1 MIKELYILNLCTACR
16 FEVCLFISSFQTVYW
31 WAEKLYTKNALLV
44 GTKKCSQNKLEI
56 TYLFCELLCF
66 NLQRICRE
74 VTQIN
79 DFFPNGAQHAVWK
92 KNHLFCN
99 TSRQIHCKLEQRSLQ
114 NMSENFNLFCKRFLL
129 QLRVYF
135 VV

>member
-16 FEVCLFISSFQTVYW
+16 FGVCLFISSFQTVYW
-31 WAEKLYTKNALLV
+31 WAERLYTKNALLV
-44 GTKKCSQNKLEI
+44 GTKKCLQNKLEI
-56 TYLFCELLCF
+56 SYLFCKLLCF

-79 DFFPNGAQHAVWK
+79 HFFPNGAQHVVWK
-92 KNHLFCN
+92 KIIDFVTPPDKYSVSWNKEAYKICRKKFD
-99 TSRQIHCKLEQRSLQ
+99 
-114 NMSENFNLFCKRFLL
+114 LFCKRFLL